1 MKETI
6 DSFEESVSEVNEK
19 LKAIKGL
26 FVQEARERKQFIM
39 KGHGSLVPHFSSQR
53 VSPKTRALV
62 IKGEVRFRLS
72 DTKMS

>member
-39 KGHGSLVPHFSSQR
+39 RGHGSLVPHFSSQR
-53 VSPKTRALV
+53 VSPLNKQGFSYERRGTFQV
-62 IKGEVRFRLS
+62 I
-72 DTKMS
+72 